1 MSLDIER
8 MMMQQMFNEWMLK
21 IWRKQP
27 FRGVPLKRS
36 FLKKVKSWKRPA
48 YIFIFLK
55 NCRWKACSLAKNNS
69 FNFFFKDFALYVLR
83 FLNILKIFILQNTI
97 SECLLVEATL
107 KIHQRCSVKYDVLKS
122 FTNSTG
128 RLLYRSPF
136 LIIKFEGWH
145 LCFY

>member
-1 MSLDIER
+1 MMSLDIER

-21 IWRKQP
+21 ILRKQP

-83 FLNILKIFILQNTI
+83 FLNILKIFILQNTYQWVFA
-97 SECLLVEATL
+97 SRSNFKNPPEVFC
-107 KIHQRCSVKYDVLKS
+107 KIWCSK
-122 FTNSTG
+122 
-128 RLLYRSPF
+128 
-136 LIIKFEGWH
+136 KFH
-145 LCFY
+145 KFHRKTAV